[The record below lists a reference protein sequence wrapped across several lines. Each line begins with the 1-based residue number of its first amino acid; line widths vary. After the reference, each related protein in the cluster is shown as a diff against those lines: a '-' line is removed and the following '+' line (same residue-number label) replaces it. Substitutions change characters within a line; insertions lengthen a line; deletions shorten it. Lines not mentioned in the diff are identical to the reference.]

1 MQMYT
6 YIFEGVNC
14 EIKTPGVTDFSQV
27 KKEIV
32 QSANKIVNRSTY
44 PSGLV
49 LQVEQEAKKITVY
62 SNRPLTRNPDGSYTA
77 PES

>member
-1 MQMYT
+1 MYT
-6 YIFEGVNC
+6 YIFEGVGF

-32 QSANKIVNRSTY
+32 QSANKVVNQSTY
-44 PSGLV
+44 PNGLV
-49 LQVEQEAKKITVY
+49 LRIEQEADKVIVY
-62 SNRPLTRNPDGSYTA
+62 SNRRLLQNPDGSYTA